1 MNLGRAPALTVR
13 PANHLLAS
21 LSQQDFELL
30 EPHLEKVQ
38 MPLRMSLEIDTKDVE
53 WIYFLERGV
62 ASVVARVPKDRE
74 IEIGLIGCEGMT
86 GVTVVMGN
94 HRSTNLTY
102 VQVAGSGVRIPA
114 ADLRLAL
121 RTSISLQT
129 YFLQFAQAFMV
140 QVANTALANGMAS
153 IEERLAR
160 WLLMVHDRTH
170 TDELRLTHEF
180 IATMLAVRRPGVTT
194 ALKHLVSLDLIT
206 VKRSAIVVRD
216 RAGLRKITRGTYGLS
231 EREYRRLIGWKPL
244 NGE

>member
-1 MNLGRAPALTVR
+1 MNLGRAPARTSR

-38 MPLRMSLEIDTKDVE
+38 LPLRMRLETDSKDVE
-53 WIYFLERGV
+53 WIYFLESGV

-86 GVTVVMGN
+86 GTTVVMGN
-94 HRSTNLTY
+94 HRSPNLTY
-102 VQVAGSGVRIPA
+102 IQVAGSGLRIPA
-114 ADLRLAL
+114 ADLRLGL
-121 RTSISLQT
+121 RTSFSLLA
-129 YFLQFAQAFMV
+129 YFLQFAQAFMM
-140 QVANTALANGMAS
+140 QVANTALANGMGT

-170 TDELRLTHEF
+170 KDELHLTHEF

-194 ALKHLVSLDLIT
+194 TLKKLASLDLIA

-216 RAGLRKITRGTYGLS
+216 REGLRKAARGTYGPS

-244 NGE
+244 HGE